1 MNAGKV
7 PMYCTGV
14 PPPPVEEARRG
25 KPSSFF
31 SPLARTS
38 RSFAPT
44 MSSASSQEIGA
55 KPGSSSRPFFGLVR
69 FIGCWMRFGL

>member
-14 PPPPVEEARRG
+14 PPPPLETARRG
-25 KPSSFF
+25 NPDSSV
-31 SPLARTS
+31 SPLARSS

-44 MSSASSQEIGA
+44 ISKASAQLIGT

-69 FIGCWMRFGL
+69 FIGCFTRFGL